1 MSTGY
6 SDTTRTS
13 PAGGAGY
20 TEEQQRQDL
29 HQGVERRPEIEAWT
43 YDETRKGPKTTEFW
57 LTLVAVAGV
66 LVATYL
72 DSDTLTRADG
82 WRFASFLVIA
92 YVISRGISKLGVRD
106 WRRESR

>member
-6 SDTTRTS
+6 TDTPRTPQAGS
-13 PAGGAGY
+13 TGYSADPA
-20 TEEQQRQDL
+20 QNL
-29 HQGVERRPEIEAWT
+29 HQDAERRSDLEVWS

-72 DSDTLTRADG
+72 DADTLTRADG

-92 YVISRGISKLGVRD
+92 YVLSRGISKLGIRD
-106 WRRESR
+106 WRREQR